1 MKDLDLYGKL
11 VDLYAGDELP
21 TELRDELE
29 AAAYGNAEL
38 SHEMATL
45 KRTVEL
51 VRGTPRPDF
60 TEESFHRILMR
71 LYTRGVPPQPTAP
84 TPSHLQY
91 RLPISG

>member
-1 MKDLDLYGKL
+1 MNEHELYGKL

-21 TELRDELE
+21 TELKDELE
-29 AAAYGNAEL
+29 SAAYGDPEL

-45 KRTVEL
+45 RRTVEL
-51 VRGTPRPDF
+51 VREIPAPEF

-71 LYTRGVPPQPTAP
+71 LYSRGVPAQPAAP
-84 TPSHLQY
+84 APSHLQY